1 MRVFDGQYA
10 DLPPAKA
17 TGDLLNNLLGQST
30 PVTSALAPI
39 MAEHGTASG
48 LRAAEARL
56 NADVNRLD
64 NTSCVSSAQEAV
76 IIPDLKTITDICG
89 ARSLI

>member
-1 MRVFDGQYA
+1 
-10 DLPPAKA
+10 
-17 TGDLLNNLLGQST
+17 
-30 PVTSALAPI
+30 

-48 LRAAEARL
+48 LRAAEAQL

-76 IIPDLKTITDICG
+76 IIPDLKTISDICG